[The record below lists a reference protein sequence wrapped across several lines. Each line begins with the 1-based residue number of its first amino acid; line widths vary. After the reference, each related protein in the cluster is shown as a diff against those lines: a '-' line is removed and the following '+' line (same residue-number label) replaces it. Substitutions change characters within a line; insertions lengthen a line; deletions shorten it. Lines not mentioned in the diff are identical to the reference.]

1 MYEDFL
7 GDGDS
12 VTFKRVREA
21 QPYAEHNIEV
31 KKKECVG
38 HVGKRMGGRLRA
50 LLKKKTKGLGGRGKF
65 TRKEVD
71 KLSSYYGK
79 AVRDN
84 KEDPLKMRDAIWAF
98 YHRASSDTK
107 PQHHLCPPGEDSC
120 CKWQRAQA

>member
-50 LLKKKTKGLGGRGKF
+50 LLKKKLKDLEAGENLQGKKW
-65 TRKEVD
+65 TS
-71 KLSSYYGK
+71 L
-79 AVRDN
+79 AVIMERQSGTI
-84 KEDPLKMRDAIWAF
+84 KKI
-98 YHRASSDTK
+98 H
-107 PQHHLCPPGEDSC
+107 
-120 CKWQRAQA
+120 